1 MERAERPVIRD
12 RERDRLFDAALLE
25 LGRRGRDQLT
35 SADVLATAGIS
46 QAEFDAEFEDL
57 DSCLFAAF
65 DQLTERLARAARAG
79 RGVDAEWT
87 QRARVGLGTLLEQL
101 ATHPDMARMLTEAF
115 PAIGPLAQ
123 MRYTEFLETF
133 TPLLRGARALSP
145 VEGEPPGELE
155 MLAIGAAEAIICEE
169 IQAGRTAQLPAMAPT
184 ILVALLAPFLGNERA
199 LALTEGDPR
208 PGASGPAASP
218 VNLPS

>member
-1 MERAERPVIRD
+1 
-12 RERDRLFDAALLE
+12 
-25 LGRRGRDQLT
+25 
-35 SADVLATAGIS
+35 
-46 QAEFDAEFEDL
+46 
-57 DSCLFAAF
+57 
-65 DQLTERLARAARAG
+65 
-79 RGVDAEWT
+79 
-87 QRARVGLGTLLEQL
+87 
-101 ATHPDMARMLTEAF
+101 
-115 PAIGPLAQ
+115 
-123 MRYTEFLETF
+123 
-133 TPLLRGARALSP
+133 
-145 VEGEPPGELE
+145 